1 MGISSLIKPL
11 FSPSKLIWI
20 RSVSPIRGLTN
31 HLIVPNDHWQ
41 PLDLRDS
48 NLNRKATNHARIYRI
63 SGSMDPFINFGTQ
76 IARYDFSFWV
86 SAGDIERERG
96 MNQLKTFGISLFYF
110 PFSGLF
116 ASLQLQFYFREF
128 SKIFWAVR
136 LSRAKIKCKSD
147 FLMRA
152 REKKK
157 RKAERKLK
165 SRFFDLSTLSL
176 NCA

>member
-86 SAGDIERERG
+86 SAGDIERERDESAKK
-96 MNQLKTFGISLFYF
+96 LLEF
-110 PFSGLF
+110 PFSIFLSRDCLLLYNYNSIFVNSRRFFGPWDWAARKLN
-116 ASLQLQFYFREF
+116 ASQ
-128 SKIFWAVR
+128 IFWWE
-136 LSRAKIKCKSD
+136 
-147 FLMRA
+147 
-152 REKKK
+152 REKR
-157 RKAERKLK
+157 RKEKQ
-165 SRFFDLSTLSL
+165 SE
-176 NCA
+176 N